1 MEKKQEGILHLCLWI
16 MLQWL
21 SLAVVVLNAV
31 ALTLSKQHPQLQNKL
46 VSSYAGAQD
55 GILIVLGVVSFLAAS
70 VPFCLH
76 LVVYYR
82 SQRSF
87 APSKLV
93 LISELAIGVVMVI
106 LWTGASSI
114 VLTHF
119 HGRSPSDTEKGR
131 MPTYLSVHSSVIQ
144 LSIGCA

>member
-1 MEKKQEGILHLCLWI
+1 MYRRTILFPFFFSFLPFFSTIMEKKQEGILHMCLWI

-31 ALTLSKQHPQLQNKL
+31 ALRLSKQQPQLQNKL
-46 VSSYAGAQD
+46 VSSYTGAQD

-70 VPFCLH
+70 IPFCLH

-93 LISELAIGVVMVI
+93 LISELSIGVIMVI

-119 HGRSPSDTEKGR
+119 HGRYPSDTF
-131 MPTYLSVHSSVIQ
+131 
-144 LSIGCA
+144 